1 MNNLKNKILIAI
13 PFIVA
18 LILRVIFIEQKNLWF
33 DEVYSWHASQ
43 YSIKSIIAIAA
54 GDIHPPLFY
63 IVLKFWTLIFSDSVF
78 SMRMLSVAIS
88 LFSMVF
94 IYLLCKKIFKSNLEI
109 FFVLLL
115 FAVSPLNIYY
125 SQEVRMFNL
134 NLLLCI
140 GSVYFFLTFL
150 NKPKVL
156 TGVFYL
162 IATTLAVYTHY
173 FAFLIF
179 FTEAAILLFGLFKKE
194 IDFSFLKKFLPYYLG
209 VLILYI
215 PWFGKFFYQ
224 VGKGQSWRIP
234 QEMYQVLINTFA
246 FFKEIF
252 FGYYFYFEGKY
263 VLFAV
268 KYLTLLVI
276 LFFII
281 FGLKFI
287 FLQIKK
293 KTTTPLSNCDLK
305 KGNLFYTLMFF
316 IIPLTIGIIISI
328 KSSIL
333 LSRYLSITVPY
344 FLIALTYF
352 SFSIK
357 KKYFTYPLVAL
368 FLLMS
373 IAGTT
378 ITFNHDFKN
387 NDYREIISYIEE
399 FHNEGDIITVDPHY
413 NGWVFKYYCSHNE
426 TVLDPP
432 KILGWNLKE
441 KFDSLSQKPDIKNL
455 WFITDYSTL
464 NTTGYDEVS
473 DRMETLGYKLER
485 AKIFSLIPEKVK
497 VGYYRRK

>member
-1 MNNLKNKILIAI
+1 VNNLKNKILIAI

-33 DEVYSWHASQ
+33 DEIYSWHASQ
-43 YSIKSIIAIAA
+43 YSIKSIITIAA

-63 IVLKFWTLIFSDSVF
+63 IVLKFWTFVLSDSIF
-78 SMRMLSVAIS
+78 SMRMLSVTIS

-115 FAVSPLNIYY
+115 FAVLPLNIYY

-134 NLLLCI
+134 NLLLCT

-150 NKPKVL
+150 NKPKIL
-156 TGVFYL
+156 TGVFYI
-162 IATTLAVYTHY
+162 IATTFAVYTHY

-179 FTEAAILLFGLFKKE
+179 FTQAVILLFGLVKKE
-194 IDFSFLKKFLPYYLG
+194 IDFSFLKKFLPYFLG

-224 VGKGQSWRIP
+224 VAKGQSWRVP
-234 QEMYQVLINTFA
+234 QETYQVLINTFA

-252 FGYYFYFEGKY
+252 FGYYFYYEGKY
-263 VLFAV
+263 TLFAV
-268 KYLTLLVI
+268 KYLILLVV

-281 FGLKFI
+281 FGLRLFI
-287 FLQIKK
+287 KELKKSSTPPSDCDKK
-293 KTTTPLSNCDLK
+293 KRTAFYSM
-305 KGNLFYTLMFF
+305 LFLV
-316 IIPLTIGIIISI
+316 IPLTVGIIISF

-344 FLIALTYF
+344 FLIALVYF
-352 SFSIK
+352 SFSLK
-357 KKYFTYPLVAL
+357 KKYFTYTLVVF
-368 FLLMS
+368 FLLIS

-378 ITFNHDFKN
+378 ITFRHDFKN

-399 FHNEGDIITVDPHY
+399 FHNEGDVITVDPHY

-426 TVLDPP
+426 TVLDLP

-441 KFDSLSQKPDIKNL
+441 KIDSISQKPEIKNV
-455 WFITDYSTL
+455 WFITDYSAL
-464 NTTGYDEVS
+464 NKTGYDEVS
-473 DRMETLGYKLER
+473 DEMNTLGFKLER
-485 AKIFSLIPEKVK
+485 ANIFSLIPEKVK
-497 VGYYRRK
+497 VEYYRRE